1 MRGVNEQVVS
11 DDNEKSRRASSS
23 FVKKLGAQL
32 LLLIC
37 DRHKEDQP
45 QAEQIVLGSRPH
57 REDMHA
63 VGFPNCRTVASV
75 VDLGEYPEPL
85 ESRLVEE
92 KHRPWIQPAIELEL
106 KLMEGR
112 RKEHARLVSLGAL
125 EE

>member
-1 MRGVNEQVVS
+1 MRGINEQVVS

-23 FVKKLGAQL
+23 FVKKLGARL

-45 QAEQIVLGSRPH
+45 QAEQTALRPRPH
-57 REDMHA
+57 REDMHVA
-63 VGFPNCRTVASV
+63 GLPNCHTVASV

-92 KHRPWIQPAIELEL
+92 KHRPWIQPAIELGL
-106 KLMEGR
+106 KLMEER
-112 RKEHARLVSLGAL
+112 RKAHARLVSLGTL